1 MIQSIILE
9 LLSCNKRKWWSY
21 PPFIAANCTQWFAT
35 HYTLLQDTLVALDA
49 LRRFSEETFTKN
61 LNKSVTVTIGDSAV
75 THTVTPE
82 NRYQRRDFQVSL
94 LQAISR

>member
-1 MIQSIILE
+1 MIQSTILE
-9 LLSCNKRKWWSY
+9 LLSCNKRKWVV
-21 PPFIAANCTQWFAT
+21 PTLIAAN
-35 HYTLLQDTLVALDA
+35 HGLLHIIPYYIQDTLVALDA

-61 LNKSVTVTIGDSAV
+61 LNKSVTVTIGASAV